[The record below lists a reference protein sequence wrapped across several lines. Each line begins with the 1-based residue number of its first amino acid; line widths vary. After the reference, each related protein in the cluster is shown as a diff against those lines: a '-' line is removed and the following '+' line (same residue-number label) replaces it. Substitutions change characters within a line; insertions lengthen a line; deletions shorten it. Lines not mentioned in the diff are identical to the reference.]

1 MFGNRIAPRTSYC
14 VNHSTNPIMKTA
26 KTKVLTILLIALAI
40 ALDLRS
46 ARALEP
52 QTLFNFEL
60 SPGTVTASLVEGP
73 DGNFYGTTAQGGPR
87 GSGTVFRV
95 TPAGV
100 LTTLVSDQANPA
112 AGLVVGNDGLL
123 YGMAS
128 AGGGFGG
135 FGSVFKMTTNG
146 VLTTFAALNG
156 TNGGNPQAGLVLAPD
171 GNFYGTSPEGG
182 TNGQG
187 NVFRVT
193 PAGVVTSLIS
203 FDSTTFGGL
212 PAAGLTVGPDGN
224 LYGITPFGG
233 SVGSGTIF
241 KITTGGTFTTLYSFQ
256 IADGFT
262 RQARLTTGPD
272 GNLYGTSRDGG
283 TADMGAIFRITTNG
297 VLSTLVSF
305 QGTNGAA
312 PLGELTIGPDQQL
325 YGTTQLGGS
334 ASSGTVFKVTT
345 NGVLTTLFSFPNSVN
360 GFNAVPRV
368 GLLLARDGNFY
379 GCTPGAV
386 FKMTPGGT
394 VTMLVSLIPFTG
406 VHPQAALVPGP
417 DGNFYGTTRD
427 GGSNNLGGIF
437 RLNSSG
443 ALTPLISFSNT
454 NGAAP
459 LGGLTLGKDGNFY
472 GTTSSGGSNF
482 SGTVYRFSTNG
493 TLSTLVS
500 LGGTNGG
507 SPHGQL
513 VAGPDGS
520 LYGTTTIQGLNNSG
534 TVFRMTTNGV
544 FTTLISFN
552 GANGSF
558 PQDGLTLGQDGNF
571 YGTTANGGSHVA
583 GTVFRMTP
591 TGTLTTL
598 FSFNNT
604 NGANP
609 LGGVIQGDDGA
620 LYGTTGFGGTNLSFG
635 TIFKLTTNGV
645 LTTLFNFHFTDGE
658 QPISKM
664 TFGPDGS
671 LYGTTGFGGSIVN
684 DPNGTGLGTI
694 FRLTTNGVFTSL
706 FQFQGTNGSNPG
718 ASLTLG
724 PDGNLYGSNANGGP
738 GGGGTIFRIVLTPL
752 LTGIT
757 KGVNGGMVVVGS
769 GLPGNSY
776 RLLASDD
783 VSAPVATWTS
793 LTSGNFGADGAF
805 SFTDNGAATIKARF
819 YRLSSP

>member
-1 MFGNRIAPRTSYC
+1 MKVT
-14 VNHSTNPIMKTA
+14 MKTT
-26 KTKVLTILLIALAI
+26 KTKVSIVLLTVVAI
-40 ALDLRS
+40 TFDLRS

-60 SPGTVTASLVEGP
+60 SPGKVTGSLVEGP

-95 TPAGV
+95 TPGGV

-112 AGLVVGNDGLL
+112 AGLVLGNDGLL
-123 YGMAS
+123 YGMTG
-128 AGGGFGG
+128 AGGGLGG
-135 FGSVFKMTTNG
+135 FGTVFKMNTNG
-146 VLTTFAALNG
+146 ALTTFAVLTG
-156 TNGGNPQAGLVLAPD
+156 TNGGNPQSGLVLAGD

-182 TNGQG
+182 TNSNG

-203 FDSTTFGGL
+203 FDFAALGGL
-212 PAAGLTVGPDGN
+212 PTAGLTLGPDGN
-224 LYGITPFGG
+224 LYGLTQFGG
-233 SVGSGTIF
+233 SVGLGTIF

-256 IADGFT
+256 LMDGFV

-283 TADMGAIFRITTNG
+283 TADMGTVFKITTNG
-297 VLSTLVSF
+297 VFSTLISF
-305 QGTNGAA
+305 QGTNGAV
-312 PLGELTIGPDQQL
+312 PLAELTIGADTQL

-345 NGVLTTLFSFPNSVN
+345 NGVLTTLFSFPTSVN
-360 GFNAVPRV
+360 GFNAVPQT
-368 GLLLARDGNFY
+368 GLLLASDGNFY
-379 GCTPGAV
+379 GCTPGTV

-394 VTMLVSLIPFTG
+394 VTTLVSLIPFSG
-406 VHPQAALVPGP
+406 VHPQGTLVLGP
-417 DGNFYGTTRD
+417 DGNFYGTTHD

-443 ALTPLISFSNT
+443 ALTPLFSFGNT

-459 LGGLTLGKDGNFY
+459 QGGLALGKDGNFY
-472 GTTSSGGSNF
+472 GTTSQGGPNF
-482 SGTVYRFSTNG
+482 AGTVFRFSTNG
-493 TLSTLVS
+493 TLSTLAF

-507 SPHGQL
+507 NPHGQL
-513 VAGPDGS
+513 VAAPDGS
-520 LYGTTTIQGLNNSG
+520 FYGTTTLQGLNNLG
-534 TVFRMTTNGV
+534 TVFRITTNGV
-544 FTTLISFN
+544 FTTLVSFN
-552 GANGSF
+552 STNGSF
-558 PQDGLTLGQDGNF
+558 PEDGLTLGQDGNF

-591 TGTLTTL
+591 SGTLTSI

-609 LGGVIQGDDGA
+609 IGGVIQGDDGV

-635 TIFKLTTNGV
+635 TIFKLTTNGD

-658 QPISKM
+658 QPSAKM

-671 LYGTTGFGGSIVN
+671 LYGTTGFGGSVLN
-684 DPNGTGLGTI
+684 DPNNTGLGTV
-694 FRLTTNGVFTSL
+694 FRITTNGLFTSL
-706 FQFQGTNGSNPG
+706 FQFQGANGSNPG
-718 ASLTLG
+718 VSLALG

-738 GGGGTIFRIVLTPL
+738 GGGGTIYRIVLTPL

-757 KGVNGGMVVVGS
+757 KGLNGGMVLNGS
-769 GLPGNSY
+769 GVPGSSY
-776 RLLASDD
+776 QLLSAAN
-783 VSAPVATWTS
+783 VSAPLAAWTS
-793 LTSGNFGADGAF
+793 LTSGIFGADGTF
-805 SFTDNGAATIKARF
+805 SFVDNGAAVVQTRF
-819 YRLSSP
+819 YRLSAP